1 MSDSIIKDGT
11 GTGSS
16 AMVGDKNRL
25 HTHALVTT
33 AASNATVEGDAFNV
47 SSELITLTSANDSAL
62 LYIKNNEDHS
72 ISVTTLFVN
81 LGASTGGSG
90 ESLIS
95 FQLAPTGGTLI
106 SDETA
111 AQTLNRNIGNNTTL
125 TAAAYKGAE
134 GKTITGGSTV
144 QLPSTGGPIASEYV
158 LPKGAAFSLS
168 ITPPTGNTS
177 MQVQIGFLV
186 VRNYESYTIE

>member
-11 GTGSS
+11 GTGAS

-25 HTHALVTT
+25 HTHALSTT
-33 AASNATVEGDAFNV
+33 AASNATMEGDAFNV
-47 SSELITLTSANDSAL
+47 SSELITLTSANESAL

-81 LGASTGGSG
+81 LGTSTGGSG

-95 FQLAPTGGTLI
+95 FKLAPTGGTLI

-125 TAAAYKGAE
+125 TAATYKGAE
-134 GKTITGGSTV
+134 GKTITGGDTI
-144 QLPSTGGPIASEYV
+144 QLPSTGGPITSEYV

-168 ITPPTGNTS
+168 MTPPTGNTS

-186 VRNYESYTIE
+186 LRNYESYTIE